1 MNKFIEELKRRNV
14 IKSALAYLV
23 VSWVITQVATTILPT
38 FGAPAFVTKTII
50 FILAIGFPLWLIFS
64 WVYEITEKGIKKTV
78 NIEPEESITPQTNNR
93 LNKIIIGALAIAIAL
108 LLVNHFGNRSENRI
122 VSDNEI
128 DKTEKSIAVLAF
140 ADMSPQKDQEYL
152 SDGMSAEF
160 ISILGKTKGLKVRD
174 RRSSFTFKNKDAT
187 IEQIGEQ
194 LKVRYVIDGS
204 VRKYGDKLKVDVQII
219 NASDGSYIWTE
230 SFDYTMDNIFKMQ
243 DDIAKVIV
251 AKLKISLGIEE
262 ISNERGTNSIE
273 AYENVLKGKHLYNM
287 NFHRSNLTSDK
298 LKSLFYDIEKLFKK
312 AIEIDSTYAD
322 AHAHLADLYDTGI
335 DIFANDSIFK
345 IKSENEMDIAYGLN
359 PNSGIVNYVKSLI
372 YNRNNDQD
380 NTHAFLIKALE
391 IDPQNLTIAY
401 DQLATSLMLYGLY
414 DEARLLFIK
423 YLEYDPI
430 NILILRRIGYVNQL
444 MGRFDAAEKYYKE
457 LQLLGYEN
465 SYFLLCRLYCL
476 KKEIPKAEEYLELF
490 LKNDNT
496 SLNSEKTLKAY
507 LLAAKEDQ
515 QALEFLRSQEILLM
529 LGNYDEWFE
538 YMELFFNNN
547 PMRCYYHQLTIDPN
561 VTKGMHQEYLNLFLP
576 LRNYAKYN
584 RLLKEQGLR
593 YENNYKRFSL
603 KNSILKNM

>member
-23 VSWVITQVATTILPT
+23 VSWVITQVATTVLPT

-152 SDGMSAEF
+152 SDGMSGEF
-160 ISILGKTKGLKVRD
+160 ISILGKTTGLKVRD

-219 NASDGSYIWTE
+219 NAIDGSYIWTE

-251 AKLKISLGIEE
+251 AKLKI
-262 ISNERGTNSIE
+262 
-273 AYENVLKGKHLYNM
+273 KC
-287 NFHRSNLTSDK
+287 
-298 LKSLFYDIEKLFKK
+298 
-312 AIEIDSTYAD
+312 
-322 AHAHLADLYDTGI
+322 
-335 DIFANDSIFK
+335 
-345 IKSENEMDIAYGLN
+345 
-359 PNSGIVNYVKSLI
+359 VK
-372 YNRNNDQD
+372 R
-380 NTHAFLIKALE
+380 
-391 IDPQNLTIAY
+391 
-401 DQLATSLMLYGLY
+401 
-414 DEARLLFIK
+414 
-423 YLEYDPI
+423 
-430 NILILRRIGYVNQL
+430 
-444 MGRFDAAEKYYKE
+444 
-457 LQLLGYEN
+457 
-465 SYFLLCRLYCL
+465 
-476 KKEIPKAEEYLELF
+476 
-490 LKNDNT
+490 
-496 SLNSEKTLKAY
+496 
-507 LLAAKEDQ
+507 
-515 QALEFLRSQEILLM
+515 
-529 LGNYDEWFE
+529 
-538 YMELFFNNN
+538 
-547 PMRCYYHQLTIDPN
+547 
-561 VTKGMHQEYLNLFLP
+561 
-576 LRNYAKYN
+576 
-584 RLLKEQGLR
+584 
-593 YENNYKRFSL
+593 
-603 KNSILKNM
+603 